1 MHMEF
6 LFFSSRRR
14 HTRWTGDW
22 SSDMCSSD
30 LARILQARI
39 RAQRA
44 AELYRRGIARIED
57 RWAGTGPT
65 GERFQD
71 LRHIYAADLD
81 LFGKIGRA
89 SCRERVLISVV
100 AGPLKKKK

>member
-1 MHMEF
+1 MAWWAFARHA
-6 LFFSSRRR
+6 FSGWWLIVPIAAFAVVAAR
-14 HTRWTGDW
+14 H
-22 SSDMCSSD
+22 
-30 LARILQARI
+30 ARILQARI